1 MLSLQFFRASTE
13 KVRRAPSA
21 KILCDSALLCTLSPA
36 RGCKHKYTHSKQQWS
51 THAVA
56 RLLAHP
62 APPSCQVFKSEFHP
76 TQPWVLSATKGD
88 LVSVWDWNSQ
98 EVSEAC
104 KCVCARAECMPACT
118 QRAAHQP
125 LLCWCSGVPFR
136 YCTRLWCALQV
147 LHKVQLGVSGEDDV
161 YGDADL
167 ARLHTKDASVTV
179 NTSMGSQTTSRW
191 GPEHVC
197 SDAAVLG
204 FLPGAQASLSPLR
217 RT

>member
-1 MLSLQFFRASTE
+1 
-13 KVRRAPSA
+13 V
-21 KILCDSALLCTLSPA
+21 
-36 RGCKHKYTHSKQQWS
+36 
-51 THAVA
+51 
-56 RLLAHP
+56 
-62 APPSCQVFKSEFHP
+62 
-76 TQPWVLSATKGD
+76 
-88 LVSVWDWNSQ
+88 
-98 EVSEAC
+98 
-104 KCVCARAECMPACT
+104 CVCACRMHACMH
-118 QRAAHQP
+118 AAGSTP
-125 LLCWCSGVPFR
+125 TIALLV
-136 YCTRLWCALQV
+136 LWCALQV

-191 GPEHVC
+191 GLEHVC